1 MGPVV
6 LALASPHWMAV
17 DTVPR
22 GGGTICA
29 ANDPCWLAQ
38 AGVIDCCADLIF
50 GVGVGCVAQAGV
62 VDCSEVDPCCAGFI
76 CAVDVGCVETHCL
89 DNDEIPWC

>member
-1 MGPVV
+1 M
-6 LALASPHWMAV
+6 LA
-17 DTVPR
+17 
-22 GGGTICA
+22 
-29 ANDPCWLAQ
+29 WLAQ
-38 AGVIDCCADLIF
+38 AGVSDCCAGLIF

-62 VDCSEVDPCCAGFI
+62 VDCCEVEPCCAGFI